1 MHTEMATLFKE
12 ESRADKISYMNLY
25 VILILITLNTLF
37 ALTKENPSKVD

>member
-12 ESRADKISYMNLY
+12 ESRTDKISYMNLY
-25 VILILITLNTLF
+25 VILILITLKTLF